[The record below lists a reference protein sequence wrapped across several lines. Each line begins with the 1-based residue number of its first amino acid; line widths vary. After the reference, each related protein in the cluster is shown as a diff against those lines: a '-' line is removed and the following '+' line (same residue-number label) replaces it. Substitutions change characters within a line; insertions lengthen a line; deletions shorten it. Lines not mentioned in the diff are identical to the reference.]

1 MWRLDVMCFCGLLSL
16 SLFTGYSKL
25 NVLIN
30 AGWGVL
36 HNLTDIPDEFL
47 SGIIR
52 GKKVDDK
59 MHMYIS
65 SSV

>member
-1 MWRLDVMCFCGLLSL
+1 MFLWIILSI

-30 AGWGVL
+30 AGWGFL
-36 HNLTDIPDEFL
+36 HNLTDVPDEFL
-47 SGIIR
+47 SGLIG
-52 GKKVDDK
+52 GKKANDK
-59 MHMYIS
+59 MHRYIS